1 MRKFIN
7 YFLSS
12 YQKVNI
18 WKGKR
23 LSSLRENLPAYSSF
37 SVFLTEFNENL
48 FEDGNHLYRFS
59 DDDPTVAPLCY
70 NIPRGIITVKPK
82 PMTEVASRLRLL
94 LYTMF
99 EAYIALKIDVTLT
112 IELCM
117 EVKNL
122 QDLIKMLIALK
133 FALKWKVFDIKPF
146 DVFPFGGDQPLNMLG
161 FIHVLHPIIKNK
173 WAKACVGTA
182 TIISQVQEA
191 ADCLG
196 ADCVPRY
203 VEMKHM
209 EDGL

>member
-1 MRKFIN
+1 MILFC
-7 YFLSS
+7 
-12 YQKVNI
+12 
-18 WKGKR
+18 
-23 LSSLRENLPAYSSF
+23 F
-37 SVFLTEFNENL
+37 SENL

-122 QDLIKMLIALK
+122 QGFFIYFFWLILK
-133 FALKWKVFDIKPF
+133 LKDAIN
-146 DVFPFGGDQPLNMLG
+146 DEHSSN
-161 FIHVLHPIIKNK
+161 
-173 WAKACVGTA
+173 C
-182 TIISQVQEA
+182 S
-191 ADCLG
+191 
-196 ADCVPRY
+196 
-203 VEMKHM
+203 
-209 EDGL
+209 